1 MLRMKR
7 SDILTGI
14 LLLFLLAL
22 LLAVFAIPQEMQ
34 NNYELPF
41 LGVMMP
47 IMGLI
52 WIRAR
57 ADAMRGN

>member
-1 MLRMKR
+1 MRR

-14 LLLFLLAL
+14 LIFIFLAL
-22 LLAVFAIPQEMQ
+22 LVAVLIIPQETQ
-34 NNYELPF
+34 NNYELLF

-47 IMGLI
+47 VMGLI
-52 WIRAR
+52 WVKAR

>member
-1 MLRMKR
+1 MKR

-14 LLLFLLAL
+14 LIFVFLAL
-22 LLAVFAIPQEMQ
+22 LVAVFVIPQETQ
-34 NNYELPF
+34 HNYELPF
-41 LGVMMP
+41 FGVIMP

-57 ADAMRGN
+57 ADAMRGK

>member
-7 SDILTGI
+7 SDMLTGI
-14 LLLFLLAL
+14 LLFFFLAL
-22 LLAVFAIPQEMQ
+22 LFAVFVIPQDTQ
-34 NNYELPF
+34 HNYELPF
-41 LGVMMP
+41 LGVIMP

-52 WIRAR
+52 WIMAR

>member
-1 MLRMKR
+1 MKR

-14 LLLFLLAL
+14 LFFIFLAL
-22 LLAVFAIPQEMQ
+22 LITVFVIPQEMQ
-34 NNYELPF
+34 NIYELPF

-47 IMGLI
+47 IIGLV
-52 WIRAR
+52 WIMAR

>member
-1 MLRMKR
+1 MIRMKR

-14 LLLFLLAL
+14 LIFIFLTLVV
-22 LLAVFAIPQEMQ
+22 AVLVISQGTQ
-34 NNYELPF
+34 NNHELPF

-47 IMGLI
+47 VMGLI
-52 WIRAR
+52 WVKAR

>member
-1 MLRMKR
+1 MIRMKR

-14 LLLFLLAL
+14 LIFIFLTLVV
-22 LLAVFAIPQEMQ
+22 AVLVIPQGTQ

-47 IMGLI
+47 VMSLI
-52 WIRAR
+52 WVKAR
-57 ADAMRGN
+57 ADAMRGD